1 MRGRM
6 PISHRHAQY
15 HWLCGCRVYDMLAWA
30 IQEYVDSITES
41 EEEHRE
47 YYLENTDKEDYY
59 KFMQRWIDVKMVD
72 VN

>member
-1 MRGRM
+1 
-6 PISHRHAQY
+6 
-15 HWLCGCRVYDMLAWA
+15 MLAWA